1 MEQILQEVFG
11 MPEIP
16 MESLGYLVVHVTTA
30 RGSIPLE
37 GAAVHIRTNEDA
49 DTTPRADILYA
60 TTTNRDGN
68 TERIPLAAPPREATM
83 KPSEVPPFST
93 YHLEVR
99 REGYGMQSFVAL
111 PIFSG
116 ITAVQPVDLI
126 PLPEDGSSN
135 PLRPADERFYENS
148 PADL

>member
-1 MEQILQEVFG
+1 MKET
-11 MPEIP
+11 P
-16 MESLGYLVVHVTTA
+16 MDSVGYLVVHVTTA
-30 RGSIPLE
+30 RGAIPLE
-37 GAAVHIRTNEDA
+37 GAAVHIRSNEDA

-68 TERIPLAAPPREATM
+68 TERIPLAAPPRESSM
-83 KPSEVPPFST
+83 SPSEVPPFST

-99 REGYGMQSFVAL
+99 REGYGMQSFIAL

-126 PLPEDGSSN
+126 PLSEDGTSN
-135 PLRPADERFYENS
+135 PLRPADETFYENS

>member
-1 MEQILQEVFG
+1 MNREL
-11 MPEIP
+11 P
-16 MESLGYLVVHVTTA
+16 MDAEGYLVVHVTTA
-30 RGSIPLE
+30 RGAIPLE
-37 GAAVHIRTNEDA
+37 GAAVHIRSNEDA

-68 TERIPLAAPPREATM
+68 TERIPLAAPTRESSM
-83 KPSEVPPFST
+83 SPSEVPPFST

-99 REGYGMQSFVAL
+99 REGYGMQSFIAL
-111 PIFSG
+111 PIFAG

-126 PLPEDGSSN
+126 PLSEDGTSN
-135 PLRPADERFYENS
+135 PLRPTDETFFENS

>member
-1 MEQILQEVFG
+1 MTE
-11 MPEIP
+11 MPTEGV
-16 MESLGYLVVHVTTA
+16 GYLVVHVTTA
-30 RGSIPLE
+30 RGAIPLE

-68 TERIPLAAPPREATM
+68 TERIPLPAPPRENSM
-83 KPSEVPPFST
+83 LPSDVPPFST

-99 REGYGMQSFVAL
+99 CEGYGMQSFIAL

-116 ITAVQPVDLI
+116 ITSVQPVDLI
-126 PLPEDGSSN
+126 PLPEDGTGN
-135 PLRPADERFYENS
+135 VLRPSDEKFYENS

>member
-1 MEQILQEVFG
+1 MNREL
-11 MPEIP
+11 P
-16 MESLGYLVVHVTTA
+16 MESEGYLVVHVTTA

-37 GAAVHIRTNEDA
+37 GAAVSIRVNEDA
-49 DTTPRADILYA
+49 ESAPRADILYA

-68 TERIPLAAPPREATM
+68 TERITLSAPPRENSM
-83 KPSEVPPFST
+83 SPSEVPPFST

-111 PIFSG
+111 PIFAG
-116 ITAVQPVDLI
+116 ITAIQPVDLI
-126 PLPEDGSSN
+126 PLPEDGTSN
-135 PLRPADERFYENS
+135 SIRPADERFFESS

>member
-1 MEQILQEVFG
+1 MTE
-11 MPEIP
+11 MP
-16 MESLGYLVVHVTTA
+16 MEGVGYLVVHVTTA
-30 RGSIPLE
+30 RGAIPLE

-99 REGYGMQSFVAL
+99 REGYGMQSFISL

-116 ITAVQPVDLI
+116 ITSVQPVDLI
-126 PLPEDGSSN
+126 PLPEDGMGN
-135 PLRPADERFYENS
+135 VLRPSDEKFYENS
-148 PADL
+148 PANL

>member
-1 MEQILQEVFG
+1 

-30 RGSIPLE
+30 RGAIPLE
-37 GAAVHIRTNEDA
+37 GAAVHIRSNEDA

-68 TERIPLAAPPREATM
+68 TERIPLAAPPRESSM
-83 KPSEVPPFST
+83 SPSEVPPFST

-99 REGYGMQSFVAL
+99 REGYGMQSFIAL

-116 ITAVQPVDLI
+116 ITAVQPVDLV
-126 PLPEDGSSN
+126 PLSEDGTSN
-135 PLRPADERFYENS
+135 PLRPADETFYENS

>member
-1 MEQILQEVFG
+1 
-11 MPEIP
+11 MPEMP
-16 MESLGYLVVHVTTA
+16 MQDVGYLVVHVTTA

-68 TERIPLAAPPREATM
+68 TERIPLATPPREATM

-99 REGYGMQSFVAL
+99 REGYGMQSFIAL

-126 PLPEDGSSN
+126 PLPEDGTGN
-135 PLRPADERFYENS
+135 VLRPADEKFYENS

>member
-1 MEQILQEVFG
+1 

-16 MESLGYLVVHVTTA
+16 IENVGYLVVHVTTA
-30 RGSIPLE
+30 RGAIPVE
-37 GAAVHIRTNEDA
+37 GAAVHIRSNEDA
-49 DTTPRADILYA
+49 DTAPRADILYA

-68 TERIPLAAPPREATM
+68 TERIPLAAPMRESSM
-83 KPSEVPPFST
+83 SPSEVPPFST

-99 REGYGMQSFVAL
+99 REGYGMQSFIAL
-111 PIFSG
+111 PIFAG

-126 PLPEDGSSN
+126 PLSEDGTSN
-135 PLRPADERFYENS
+135 PLRPADETFYENS

>member
-1 MEQILQEVFG
+1 
-11 MPEIP
+11 MPEMPI
-16 MESLGYLVVHVTTA
+16 ENVGYLVVHVTTA
-30 RGSIPLE
+30 RGAIPLE
-37 GAAVHIRTNEDA
+37 GATVSIRSNEDT

-68 TERIPLAAPPREATM
+68 TERIPLAAPPREASM

-116 ITAVQPVDLI
+116 ITSVQPVDLI
-126 PLPEDGSSN
+126 PLPEDGTGN
-135 PLRPADERFYENS
+135 VLRPDDERFFENS

>member
-1 MEQILQEVFG
+1 

-16 MESLGYLVVHVTTA
+16 MESVGYLVVHVTTA
-30 RGSIPLE
+30 RGAIPLE
-37 GAAVHIRTNEDA
+37 GAAVNIRSNEDI

-99 REGYGMQSFVAL
+99 REGYGMQSFIAL

-126 PLPEDGSSN
+126 PLPEDGTSN
-135 PLRPADERFYENS
+135 LLRPADETFYENS

>member
-1 MEQILQEVFG
+1 M
-11 MPEIP
+11 MREIP
-16 MESLGYLVVHVTTA
+16 MESEGYLVVHVTTA
-30 RGSIPLE
+30 RGAIPLE
-37 GAAVHIRTNEDA
+37 GAAVSIRSNEGE

-68 TERIPLAAPPREATM
+68 TERIPLGAPPRESAM
-83 KPSEVPPFST
+83 SPSEVPPFST

-99 REGYGMQSFVAL
+99 REGYGMQSFIAL

-126 PLPEDGSSN
+126 PLPEDGTSN
-135 PLRPADERFYENS
+135 PLRPADETFYENS

>member
-1 MEQILQEVFG
+1 MTE
-11 MPEIP
+11 MP
-16 MESLGYLVVHVTTA
+16 MEGVGYLVVHVTTA
-30 RGSIPLE
+30 RGAIPLE

-99 REGYGMQSFVAL
+99 REGYGMQSFISL

-116 ITAVQPVDLI
+116 ITSVQPVDLI
-126 PLPEDGSSN
+126 PLPEDGMGN
-135 PLRPADERFYENS
+135 VLRPADEKFYENS

>member
-1 MEQILQEVFG
+1 MNR
-11 MPEIP
+11 EIP
-16 MESLGYLVVHVTTA
+16 MESEGYLVVHVTTA

-37 GAAVHIRTNEDA
+37 GAAVNIRTNEDA
-49 DTTPRADILYA
+49 DTTPRADMLYA

-68 TERIPLAAPPREATM
+68 TERIPLAAPPRKNSM
-83 KPSEVPPFST
+83 SPGEVPPFST

-111 PIFSG
+111 PIFAG
-116 ITAVQPVDLI
+116 ITAIQPVDLI
-126 PLPEDGSSN
+126 PLPEDGPGN
-135 PLRPADERFYENS
+135 VLRPGDERFFENS

>member
-1 MEQILQEVFG
+1 MNREL
-11 MPEIP
+11 P
-16 MESLGYLVVHVTTA
+16 MDAEGYLVVHVTTA

-37 GAAVHIRTNEDA
+37 GAAVSIRTNEGT

-68 TERIPLAAPPREATM
+68 TERIALAAPPRENSM
-83 KPSEVPPFST
+83 SPSEVPPFST

-99 REGYGMQSFVAL
+99 REGYGMQSFAAL

-116 ITAVQPVDLI
+116 ITAIQPVDLI
-126 PLPEDGSSN
+126 PLAEDGTSN
-135 PLRPADERFYENS
+135 SIRPADERFFEAAPN
-148 PADL
+148 DL

>member
-1 MEQILQEVFG
+1 MMKET
-11 MPEIP
+11 P
-16 MESLGYLVVHVTTA
+16 MDSVGYLVVHVTTA
-30 RGSIPLE
+30 RGAIPLE
-37 GAAVHIRTNEDA
+37 GAAVHIRSNEDIN
-49 DTTPRADILYA
+49 TTPRADILYA

-68 TERIPLAAPPREATM
+68 TERIPLAAPPRENSM
-83 KPSEVPPFST
+83 SPGEVPPFST

-111 PIFSG
+111 PIFAE

-126 PLPEDGSSN
+126 PLPEDGTSN
-135 PLRPADERFYENS
+135 LLRPADERFFENS

>member
-1 MEQILQEVFG
+1 MNRE
-11 MPEIP
+11 MP
-16 MESLGYLVVHVTTA
+16 MDSAGYLVVHVTTA

-37 GAAVHIRTNEDA
+37 GTAVSIRANEDEGA
-49 DTTPRADILYA
+49 TPRAEILYA

-68 TERIPLAAPPREATM
+68 TERIPLAAPPRENSM
-83 KPSEVPPFST
+83 SPSEVPPFST
-93 YHLEVR
+93 YHLDVR

-116 ITAVQPVDLI
+116 ITAIQPVDLI
-126 PLPEDGSSN
+126 PLPEDGTSN
-135 PLRPADERFYENS
+135 LLRPADERFFENA

>member
-1 MEQILQEVFG
+1 MNREL
-11 MPEIP
+11 P
-16 MESLGYLVVHVTTA
+16 MSEGYLVVHVTTA

-37 GAAVHIRTNEDA
+37 GAAVSIRANEDA
-49 DTTPRADILYA
+49 ESAPRADILYA

-68 TERIPLAAPPREATM
+68 TERIALAAPPRQNSM
-83 KPSEVPPFST
+83 SPSEVPPFST

-111 PIFSG
+111 PIFAG
-116 ITAVQPVDLI
+116 ITAIQPVDLI
-126 PLPEDGSSN
+126 PLPEDGTSN
-135 PLRPADERFYENS
+135 QIRSADERFFESS

>member
-1 MEQILQEVFG
+1 MNREL
-11 MPEIP
+11 P
-16 MESLGYLVVHVTTA
+16 MESEGYLVVHVTTA

-37 GAAVHIRTNEDA
+37 GASVSIRANEDA
-49 DTTPRADILYA
+49 ESTPRADIFYA

-68 TERIPLAAPPREATM
+68 TERITLSAPPRENSM
-83 KPSEVPPFST
+83 SPSEVPPFST

-111 PIFSG
+111 PIFEG
-116 ITAVQPVDLI
+116 ITAIQPVDLI
-126 PLPEDGSSN
+126 PLSEDGTSN
-135 PLRPADERFYENS
+135 LLRPEDERFFENS

>member
-1 MEQILQEVFG
+1 M
-11 MPEIP
+11 MREIP
-16 MESLGYLVVHVTTA
+16 MESEGYLVVHVTTA
-30 RGSIPLE
+30 RGAIPLE
-37 GAAVHIRTNEDA
+37 GAAVHIRSNEEA

-99 REGYGMQSFVAL
+99 REGYGMQSFIAL

-126 PLPEDGSSN
+126 PLSEDGTSN
-135 PLRPADERFYENS
+135 PLRPADETFYENS

>member
-1 MEQILQEVFG
+1 MTE
-11 MPEIP
+11 MPTEGV
-16 MESLGYLVVHVTTA
+16 GYLVVHVTTA
-30 RGSIPLE
+30 RGAIPLE
-37 GAAVHIRTNEDA
+37 GAAVHIRTNEEA

-68 TERIPLAAPPREATM
+68 TERIPLAAPPRENAM
-83 KPSEVPPFST
+83 APSEVPPFST

-99 REGYGMQSFVAL
+99 REGYGMQSFIAL

-116 ITAVQPVDLI
+116 ITSVQPVDLI
-126 PLPEDGSSN
+126 PLPEDGTGN
-135 PLRPADERFYENS
+135 VLRPSDEKFYENS

>member
-1 MEQILQEVFG
+1 

-16 MESLGYLVVHVTTA
+16 MESVGYLVVHVTTA
-30 RGSIPLE
+30 RGAIPLE
-37 GAAVHIRTNEDA
+37 GAAVSIRTNEDA

-68 TERIPLAAPPREATM
+68 TERIPLVAPPREISM
-83 KPSEVPPFST
+83 SPGEVPPFST

-99 REGYGMQSFVAL
+99 REGYGMQSFIKL

-116 ITAVQPVDLI
+116 ITAIQPVDLI
-126 PLPEDGSSN
+126 PLPEDGTSSL
-135 PLRPADERFYENS
+135 LRPADETFYETS
-148 PADL
+148 PANL

>member
-1 MEQILQEVFG
+1 
-11 MPEIP
+11 
-16 MESLGYLVVHVTTA
+16 
-30 RGSIPLE
+30 
-37 GAAVHIRTNEDA
+37 
-49 DTTPRADILYA
+49 
-60 TTTNRDGN
+60 
-68 TERIPLAAPPREATM
+68 M

-99 REGYGMQSFVAL
+99 REGYGMQSFIAL

-126 PLPEDGSSN
+126 PLPEAGTSN
-135 PLRPADERFYENS
+135 PLLPADETFYENS